1 MKDSKY
7 SKYIITGVNPNL
19 EDSSHREAR
28 DESGLGPEKLPTH
41 VMWLDNKII
50 PGAFYAEGVWV
61 WPECASEKNVAKPH
75 THDFDEIVTFFG
87 TNWEDPHDLCGE
99 IEFWIENEKF
109 VMTKSFLAFIPAG
122 LKHCPLIM
130 RRVDRPIFH
139 FNSGT
144 GGGYSDKIDS

>member
-50 PGAFYAEGVWV
+50 QGAFYAEG
-61 WPECASEKNVAKPH
+61 
-75 THDFDEIVTFFG
+75 G
-87 TNWEDPHDLCGE
+87 QTN
-99 IEFWIENEKF
+99 F
-109 VMTKSFLAFIPAG
+109 SF
-122 LKHCPLIM
+122 
-130 RRVDRPIFH
+130 
-139 FNSGT
+139 
-144 GGGYSDKIDS
+144 